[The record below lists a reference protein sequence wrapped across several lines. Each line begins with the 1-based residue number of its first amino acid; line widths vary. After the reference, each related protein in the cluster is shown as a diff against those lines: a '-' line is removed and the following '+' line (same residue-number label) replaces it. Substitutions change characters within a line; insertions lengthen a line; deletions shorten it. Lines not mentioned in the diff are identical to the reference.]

1 MFGLAAVNPAY
12 YAALAAIAVPIII
25 HFLFKARKQQI
36 FFSSIEFILTSTVL
50 KSSRIRFKE
59 LLLLLLRCAIVALV
73 TLAFARP
80 FLKRDVSAFGFV
92 GRTDL
97 VVVLD
102 DSYSMRYQ
110 EGRRTRFEAAAK
122 RATAVVSGCRSGD
135 RVGLVLATRPQTAAL
150 RLTPNFSTV
159 KRLLTKLTPS
169 FGTSVLARG
178 LDRGV
183 AMLKNSTADHKVV
196 FVVSDFQEATW
207 GYVGNVL
214 AKLPADVKI
223 KTAHVGRD
231 EAPNVAVLDVR
242 ATRDTYTPGDKV
254 DMLARVANYASDRPT
269 EVKAILT
276 VEGQPKAEKTLSLKP
291 REVREVSCRFT
302 APDLPVLTCQM
313 RVEPGDKLPVD
324 DVFRCVLA
332 AGRPLR
338 VWCIEEKVADV
349 AYFRKTFYLETA
361 LNPAAGDLK
370 SVSPVRPEVR
380 PRADLDRAD
389 LFAADVLVLADLE
402 GVSQSQADQVEKFVQ
417 GGGGLI
423 VFLGPSVEPSIYNKE
438 LFKHGTGV
446 IPARIVEPVETLGRG
461 QEYFHLDKIEMDH
474 PLFSVFAR
482 PYSGDL
488 TAPRFSGAF
497 KVDVKPCPEAKVL
510 AQYDN
515 GLPAV
520 VERRFGAG
528 RCLLF
533 TSTAGTKWTN
543 LPKRMVYV
551 ALIHQM
557 VKHVSPRR
565 VAEQPRFMVGQEALV
580 PRDLLVEATGI
591 VVKGPDGCERELPVK
606 RDEPVAFGGTQE
618 PGVYWVDA
626 LMGQSKR
633 RVPVWQF
640 SVALATVESDL
651 TPTAPKRVAELSAR
665 SATKAAA
672 VEEAAQIEENEGELP
687 PGVWRYLFIAALACM
702 ALELFIANRGQ

>member
-12 YAALAAIAVPIII
+12 YYAALAAVGVPVII

-50 KSSRIRFKE
+50 KSNRIRFKE
-59 LLLLLLRCAIVALV
+59 LLLLLLRCAIVALM
-73 TLAFARP
+73 TFAFARP

-97 VVVLD
+97 VIVLD
-102 DSYSMRYQ
+102 DSYSMSYQ
-110 EGRRTRFEAAAK
+110 EGRATRFEAGVK
-122 RATAVVSGCRSGD
+122 RATEAASGCRSGD
-135 RVGLVLATRPQTAAL
+135 RLGLVLATRPEAPAL

-159 KRLLTKLTPS
+159 KRLLADLEPS
-169 FGTSVLARG
+169 AGTSVLARA
-178 LDRGV
+178 LERGV
-183 AMLKNSTADHKVV
+183 AMLKGSTADHKVA

-242 ATRDTYTPGDKV
+242 STRDTYAAGDKV

-276 VEGQPKAEKTLSLKP
+276 VEGRPKAEKTLSLKP

-313 RVEPGDKLPVD
+313 RVEPGDALPVD
-324 DVFRCVLA
+324 DAFRCVLA

-361 LNPAAGDLK
+361 LNPTAANLK
-370 SVSPVRPEVR
+370 SISSVRPEVR
-380 PRADLDRAD
+380 ARADLDRDD

-402 GVSQSQADQVEKFVQ
+402 GVSQSQAAQIEKFVQ

-423 VFLGPSVEPSIYNKE
+423 VFLGPSVEPSIYNRE

-461 QEYFHLDKIEMDH
+461 QEYFHLEEIDKSHDV
-474 PLFSVFAR
+474 FSVFSR

-510 AQYDN
+510 ARYDN

-520 VERRFGAG
+520 VERELARADACCAPPRPG
-528 RCLLF
+528 RSGRTCQSAWS
-533 TSTAGTKWTN
+533 TS
-543 LPKRMVYV
+543 P
-551 ALIHQM
+551 
-557 VKHVSPRR
+557 
-565 VAEQPRFMVGQEALV
+565 
-580 PRDLLVEATGI
+580 
-591 VVKGPDGCERELPVK
+591 
-606 RDEPVAFGGTQE
+606 
-618 PGVYWVDA
+618 
-626 LMGQSKR
+626 
-633 RVPVWQF
+633 
-640 SVALATVESDL
+640 
-651 TPTAPKRVAELSAR
+651 
-665 SATKAAA
+665 
-672 VEEAAQIEENEGELP
+672 
-687 PGVWRYLFIAALACM
+687 
-702 ALELFIANRGQ
+702 